1 MSNPAELQRRSRQLG
16 ENNRQASAREKSSL
30 TAKKTSSRPEILAQ
44 RSENLSRWRREK
56 PEEFQRALAKSL
68 CIRVSLPERI
78 LYSLISSKFKGTTRQ
93 HMIVHQD
100 IPNSSKRA
108 RIDIAIK
115 DKGILIEFDGPS
127 HFIDRLYGPENLE
140 LRRQRDHAVELYTI
154 ENGMTLIRIAH
165 SQFIKKK
172 FLDSCIQEVI
182 AIIENP
188 TPGVYYFGEEY
199 KNAKN
204 NNRPDASVRNDEH

>member
-1 MSNPAELQRRSRQLG
+1 M
-16 ENNRQASAREKSSL
+16 
-30 TAKKTSSRPEILAQ
+30 
-44 RSENLSRWRREK
+44 
-56 PEEFQRALAKSL
+56 
-68 CIRVSLPERI
+68 
-78 LYSLISSKFKGTTRQ
+78 
-93 HMIVHQD
+93 
-100 IPNSSKRA
+100 
-108 RIDIAIK
+108 
-115 DKGILIEFDGPS
+115 IEFDGPS